1 MGLKASDSRE
11 GGTALFMFA
20 LVPLPTP
27 SALEMGTGDIFMTEG
42 TGTEALMAELIIEAV
57 EELVADFLGVRDIG
71 RPCSPLVILLLTMP
85 VGMPDSLDRM
95 DKLAPLGTSESSS
108 DSSSG
113 VALGT

>member
-20 LVPLPTP
+20 LAPLPTP
-27 SALEMGTGDIFMTEG
+27 RVLEMGTGDIFMTEG
-42 TGTEALMAELIIEAV
+42 IEELMAELIIEAV
-57 EELVADFLGVRDIG
+57 EELVADFLVDIG

-95 DKLAPLGTSESSS
+95 DKLAPLGTSDSSS

>member
-20 LVPLPTP
+20 LAPLPTP

-42 TGTEALMAELIIEAV
+42 IGTEALMAELIIEAV
-57 EELVADFLGVRDIG
+57 EELVADFLVDIG

-95 DKLAPLGTSESSS
+95 DKLAPLGTSDSSS